1 VLSLYKKSSSGIINI
16 HPKEWD
22 QNDDSGIEKG
32 KVGLKREERDC
43 VGIVGCSTD
52 SGIGIG
58 A

>member
-1 VLSLYKKSSSGIINI
+1 MC
-16 HPKEWD
+16 KEWD

-43 VGIVGCSTD
+43 VGIVGYSTD

>member
-1 VLSLYKKSSSGIINI
+1 MC
-16 HPKEWD
+16 KEWD

-32 KVGLKREERDC
+32 KVGSVKREERDC
-43 VGIVGCSTD
+43 VGIVGYSTD